1 MTREEAKQMFRDD
14 KNSQGCYKAVL
25 TKIDKIYDAFEEQM
39 RQGQLLPIDSVMQSI
54 EELRLIEEIKNCEKN
69 IESAK
74 EVLENVKKKL
84 YEEEQFLIMYK
95 NRLDKIK
102 NVK

>member
-1 MTREEAKQMFRDD
+1 
-14 KNSQGCYKAVL
+14 
-25 TKIDKIYDAFEEQM
+25 
-39 RQGQLLPIDSVMQSI
+39 MQSI

>member
-39 RQGQLLPIDSVMQSI
+39 RQGQLLPIDSVSKRFEIDFDGNVLAGI
-54 EELRLIEEIKNCEKN
+54 EITNNEPKVFGAMNGWGNGI
-69 IESAK
+69 S
-74 EVLENVKKKL
+74 
-84 YEEEQFLIMYK
+84 
-95 NRLDKIK
+95 LDKCKITEK
-102 NVK
+102 TY